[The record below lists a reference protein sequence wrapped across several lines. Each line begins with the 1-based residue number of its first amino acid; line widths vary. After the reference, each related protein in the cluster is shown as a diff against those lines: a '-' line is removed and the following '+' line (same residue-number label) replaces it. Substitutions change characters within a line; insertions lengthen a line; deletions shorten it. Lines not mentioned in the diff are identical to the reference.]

1 MKKDEITDESQ
12 EIWSAI
18 RYLDPDEKHSATRAV
33 AMIVVLA
40 LALLICIVLVELRI
54 RGL

>member
-1 MKKDEITDESQ
+1 MKKDQMTEESQ

-18 RYLDPDEKHSATRAV
+18 RYLDPDEKHSAASAG
-33 AMIVVLA
+33 AMVVL
-40 LALLICIVLVELRI
+40 LALVLVICIVLIELRL

>member
-1 MKKDEITDESQ
+1 MKDDMTREDQ

-18 RYLDPDEKHSATRAV
+18 RYLDPDEKRTTGRGI
-33 AMIVVLA
+33 AMVVVLA
-40 LALLICIVLVELRI
+40 LALLVCFVMVELRL

>member
-1 MKKDEITDESQ
+1 MKKDQMTEESQ

-18 RYLDPDEKHSATRAV
+18 RYLDPDEKHLATSAA
-33 AMIVVLA
+33 AMVVVLA
-40 LALLICIVLVELRI
+40 LVLVICIVLIELRL

>member
-1 MKKDEITDESQ
+1 MKDDMTTEDQ

-18 RYLDPDEKHSATRAV
+18 RYLDPDEKQNAANAV
-33 AMIVVLA
+33 GMIILLA
-40 LALLICIVLVELRI
+40 LALLVCIVLVELRL

>member
-1 MKKDEITDESQ
+1 MKKDGMTDEAQ

-18 RYLDPDEKHSATRAV
+18 RYLDPDEKHSAGSGAV
-33 AMIVVLA
+33 AITLLVLV
-40 LALLICIVLVELRI
+40 LLICMVLIELRL

>member
-1 MKKDEITDESQ
+1 MKKDEMTDEAH

-18 RYLDPDEKHSATRAV
+18 RYLDPDENHSATSAV
-33 AMIVVLA
+33 AMIVVLV
-40 LALLICIVLVELRI
+40 LALLVCIVLIELRL

>member
-1 MKKDEITDESQ
+1 MKKDEMTDEAQ

-18 RYLDPDEKHSATRAV
+18 RYLDPDEKYSPGSAA

-40 LALLICIVLVELRI
+40 LALVICMVLIELRL